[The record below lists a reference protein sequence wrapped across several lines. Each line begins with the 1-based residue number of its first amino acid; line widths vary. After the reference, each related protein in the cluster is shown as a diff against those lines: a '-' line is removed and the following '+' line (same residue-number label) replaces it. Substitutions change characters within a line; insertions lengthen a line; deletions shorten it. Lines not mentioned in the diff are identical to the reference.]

1 MTTTETAETA
11 GATPTFAETLRKR
24 SWAFHQEAEGS
35 GFLEALMK
43 GELTRD
49 AYTAMVA
56 QHYWAY
62 VVLDDA
68 ADTMREHPV
77 GAPFADAR
85 LDRRAI
91 LEADMLFL
99 AGEGWQERWPANE
112 ATRRYTDRM
121 REKCYDWAG
130 GFVAHHYT
138 RYLGDM
144 SGGQFI
150 AKQMRKHYDLPGT
163 RGSDF
168 YVFDGLG
175 DLTVWKDAYRA
186 AMNDAPWDEAEQELV
201 IQEVLFAYDINSAVL
216 RELGRDLDR
225 YRKAA

>member
-1 MTTTETAETA
+1 MATTETTETA
-11 GATPTFAETLRKR
+11 GATFAETLRKR

-68 ADTMREHPV
+68 ADTMRQDPV

-99 AGEGWQERWPANE
+99 AGENWKQEWPANE
-112 ATRRYTDRM
+112 ATRRYADRM
-121 REKCYDWAG
+121 REKCFTWAG

-163 RGSDF
+163 QGSDF
-168 YVFDGLG
+168 YVFDNLG
-175 DLTVWKDAYRA
+175 DLTEWKDAYRA
-186 AMNDAPWDEAEQELV
+186 AMNDAPWDAEEQELV

-216 RELGRDLDR
+216 RELGQDLER
-225 YRKAA
+225 FRKAV